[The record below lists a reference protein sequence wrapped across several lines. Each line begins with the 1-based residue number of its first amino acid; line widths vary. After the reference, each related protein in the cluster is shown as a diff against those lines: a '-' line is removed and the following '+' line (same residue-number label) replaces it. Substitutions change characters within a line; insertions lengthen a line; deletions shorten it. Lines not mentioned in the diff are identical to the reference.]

1 MTLQERIAEAEQ
13 ALHQLQIG
21 KAVAKISR
29 GGKTVEFTQANVS
42 QLQTYLNQMKAEQ
55 AGSRRRPMRVC
66 L

>member
-29 GGKTVEFTQANVS
+29 GGKTVEYTQANVP

-55 AGSRRRPMRVC
+55 AGSRRRPMRVY

>member
-29 GGKTVEFTQANVS
+29 GGKTLEFTQANVS

-55 AGSRRRPMRVC
+55 AGQRRRPMGVY